1 MFGPGRWSR
10 TRVFRVR
17 DLLAEALASVVGPRR
32 AKQAA
37 VLEAWP
43 EVVGASH
50 ARHTRIAGLRGSVL
64 VVTTDLPALSYE
76 LGLRRAALVG
86 ALNQRAGGPAIDA
99 IEIVLCPPGGSP
111 AGEE

>member
-1 MFGPGRWSR
+1 M
-10 TRVFRVR
+10 FRVR

-43 EVVGASH
+43 EVVGAAH
-50 ARHTRIAGLRGSVL
+50 ARHAHVAGLRGKVL

-76 LGLRRAALVG
+76 LGLRREALVG
-86 ALNQRAGGPAIDA
+86 ALNRKAGGPAIDG
-99 IEIVLCPPGGSP
+99 IEIVLCPPGGS
-111 AGEE
+111 AVGDR